1 MVSNEIMFVI
11 RDFKWL
17 KMEFRKKG
25 FENDF
30 FKVVAYILLS
40 IEIFKGYFGRVIEDC
55 EET

>member
-1 MVSNEIMFVI
+1 MRLCLLFGVLSGLNGISEK
-11 RDFKWL
+11 R
-17 KMEFRKKG
+17 

-40 IEIFKGYFGRVIEDC
+40 IEIFKGYFGRVSEVC

>member
-1 MVSNEIMFVI
+1 MFVI

-17 KMEFRKKG
+17 KWNFEKG

-40 IEIFKGYFGRVIEDC
+40 IEIFKGYFGRVSEVC